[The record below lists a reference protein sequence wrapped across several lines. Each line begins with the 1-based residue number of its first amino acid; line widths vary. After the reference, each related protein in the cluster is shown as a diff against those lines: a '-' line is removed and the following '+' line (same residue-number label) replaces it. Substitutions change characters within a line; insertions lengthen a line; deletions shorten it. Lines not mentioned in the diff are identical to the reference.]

1 MLKQLMLQRQRTALN
16 AKIKALRAQ
25 RKALSDKEKKLQR
38 DVEGSEEISE
48 ELEQQIEQLT
58 EEQTQVD
65 DQLAEALDK
74 LDEIQEKLDEIDA
87 GTAADPADEDEGDD
101 EDRSREPAP
110 SLRSRQARGAAPESR
125 SFNCRSRM
133 FTSRAQR
140 DAFYRN
146 ENVAAFLGRVRSMLG
161 NQPKGQR
168 RSVTGAELTIPT
180 EVLDILRDNANL
192 YSKLAK
198 YVRSRQVRGTA
209 RQQIVGDNPEGVWM
223 EMDDVLNE
231 LSFAI
236 SEVEVDGFAVGG
248 VIILP
253 NYLLKDSDIALG
265 EEILFQL
272 GQAIG
277 YARDKAYVYG
287 KGKSSKMPLGFVTRL
302 AQTSKPADWNSKRRD
317 WVDLHSTNILKLNI
331 GSETGASF
339 FVPLLTALAKA
350 KTKCTDGERVWVMNE
365 ATKIE
370 VLIKSLGIDSAAAIV
385 AGMNDTMPI
394 IGGHIETLEFMPD
407 KTIAGGCLGAYLEV
421 EREGSE
427 FGFSDLPLYIQNKTV
442 FKGVARYDGLPL
454 IDEDFVIV
462 NYNNVDVTTS
472 LDFATDYAN
481 ADMNVLICTA
491 AAHGSTSGKT
501 VVTVSGAKADSPTLK
516 YAVRYGG
523 PGIKVGDALP
533 SGFESLTSG
542 STGIT
547 AAAGTP
553 ITVVELDAD
562 SRVVSLGTVNSVP
575 KA

>member
-1 MLKQLMLQRQRTALN
+1 MLKQLMLQKQRTALN

-38 DVEGSEEISE
+38 DVEGSEEISV

-74 LDEIQEKLDEIDA
+74 LDEIQEKLDAIGEATD
-87 GTAADPADEDEGDD
+87 ADPVEDEDGEN
-101 EDRSREPAP
+101 RSDEPAP
-110 SLRSRQARGAAPESR
+110 GLRSRQARGAAPESR

-161 NQPKGQR
+161 NAPKGQR

-198 YVRSRQVRGTA
+198 YVRTRQVKGKA
-209 RQQIVGDNPEGVWM
+209 RQPIVGDVPEAVWM
-223 EMDDVLNE
+223 EMSGALNE
-231 LSFAI
+231 LTFAI
-236 SEVEVDGFAVGG
+236 NEVEVDGFKLGG
-248 VIILP
+248 VIILD
-253 NYLLKDSDIALG
+253 NYLLQDSDIALG
-265 EEILFQL
+265 EEVLFQM

-277 YARDKAYVYG
+277 YARDKAIVYG
-287 KGKSSKMPLGFVTRL
+287 KGKSYKMPLGFVTRL
-302 AQTSKPADWNSKRRD
+302 AQTSKPSDWGDNRRA
-317 WVDLHSTNILKLNI
+317 WVDLHSSNILKLNI
-331 GSETGASF
+331 GSDTGATF
-339 FVPLLTALAKA
+339 FVPLLQALAKA
-350 KTKCTDGERVWVMNE
+350 KTKYTNGERVWVMNE

-394 IGGHIETLEFMPD
+394 IGGKIETLEFMPD
-407 KTIAGGCLGAYLEV
+407 KTIAGGCLGAYLET
-421 EREGSE
+421 EREGGT
-427 FGFSDLPLYIQNKTV
+427 FGFSDLPLYIQDKTV
-442 FKGVARYDGLPL
+442 FKGVSRYDGLPTV
-454 IDEDFVIV
+454 DEDFVIV
-462 NYNNVDVTTS
+462 NYNNVDVTTE

-481 ADMNVLICTA
+481 EEMNVLICTA

-516 YAVRYGG
+516 YAVRFGG
-523 PGIKVGDALP
+523 GLQPGDELP
-533 SGFESLTSG
+533 SGFEDLTSG
-542 STGIT
+542 TTGIT

-562 SRVVSLGTVNSVP
+562 SRVVSMGTVNSVP
-575 KA
+575 KV

>member
-1 MLKQLMLQRQRTALN
+1 MLKQLMLQKKRTALN

-25 RKALSDKEKKLQR
+25 RKTLAEREKKLQR
-38 DVEGSEEISE
+38 EVEGSDEVSE
-48 ELEQQIEQLT
+48 ELEKQVEELTEQQTTLDDEINEVLDELDTIQEQLDAI
-58 EEQTQVD
+58 EEATD
-65 DQLAEALDK
+65 
-74 LDEIQEKLDEIDA
+74 
-87 GTAADPADEDEGDD
+87 ADPAPAEEDE

-110 SLRSRQARGAAPESR
+110 SLRSRQARGAAVESR
-125 SFNCRSRM
+125 GFTCRSRM
-133 FTSRAQR
+133 FSSRAQR
-140 DAFYRN
+140 DAFYQN
-146 ENVAAFLGRVRSMLG
+146 ENVKAFLGRVRSMLG
-161 NQPKGQR
+161 NAPKGQR
-168 RSVTGAELTIPT
+168 RGVTGAELTIPT
-180 EVLDILRDNANL
+180 EILDILRDNANL

-198 YVRSRQVRGTA
+198 YVRSRQVSGKA
-209 RQQIVGDNPEGVWM
+209 RQQIVGDNPEGIWM
-223 EMDDVLNE
+223 EMDGVLNE
-231 LSFAI
+231 LQFAI

-248 VIILP
+248 IIILP

-277 YARDKAYVYG
+277 YARDKAIVYG
-287 KGKSSKMPLGFVTRL
+287 KGKSYKMPMGFVTRL
-302 AQTSKPADWNSKRRD
+302 AQTSQPADWGSNRRA
-317 WVDLHSTNILKLNI
+317 WADLHSSNILKLNI
-331 GSETGASF
+331 GSETGATF
-339 FVPLLTALAKA
+339 FVPLLQALAKA
-350 KTKCTDGERVWVMNE
+350 KAKCTDGERVWVMNE

-370 VLIKSLGIDSAAAIV
+370 VLVKSLGIDSAAAIV

-394 IGGHIETLEFMPD
+394 IGGKIETLEFMPD

-442 FKGVARYDGLPL
+442 FKGLGRYDGLPL

-462 NYNNVDVTTS
+462 NYNNVDVTTA

-481 ADMNVLICTA
+481 EEMNVLICTA

-516 YAVRYGG
+516 YAVRFGG
-523 PGIKVGDALP
+523 GLQPGDELP
-533 SGFESLTSG
+533 SGFEDLTSG
-542 STGIT
+542 TTGIT

-562 SRVVSLGTVNSVP
+562 SRVVSMGTVNSVP

>member
-74 LDEIQEKLDEIDA
+74 LDKIQEKLDAIGEATD
-87 GTAADPADEDEGDD
+87 ADPVEDEDD

-161 NQPKGQR
+161 NAPKGQR
-168 RSVTGAELTIPT
+168 RSVTGADLTIPT

-198 YVRSRQVRGTA
+198 YVRTRQVKGKA
-209 RQQIVGDNPEGVWM
+209 RQPIVGDVPEAVWM
-223 EMDDVLNE
+223 EMSGALNE
-231 LSFAI
+231 LTFAI
-236 SEVEVDGFAVGG
+236 NEVEVDGFKLGG
-248 VIILP
+248 VIILD
-253 NYLLKDSDIALG
+253 NYLLQDSDIALG
-265 EEILFQL
+265 EEVLFQM

-277 YARDKAYVYG
+277 YARDKAIVYG
-287 KGKSSKMPLGFVTRL
+287 KGKSYKMPLGFVTRL
-302 AQTSKPADWNSKRRD
+302 AQTSKPSDWGDNRRA
-317 WVDLHSTNILKLNI
+317 WVDLHTSNILKLNI
-331 GSETGASF
+331 GSDTGATF
-339 FVPLLTALAKA
+339 FVPLLQALAKA
-350 KTKCTDGERVWVMNE
+350 KTKYTNGERVWVMNE

-394 IGGHIETLEFMPD
+394 IGGKIETLEFMPD
-407 KTIAGGCLGAYLEV
+407 KTIAGGCLGAYLET
-421 EREGSE
+421 EREGGT
-427 FGFSDLPLYIQNKTV
+427 FGFSDLPLYIQDKTV
-442 FKGVARYDGLPL
+442 FKGVSRYDGLPTV
-454 IDEDFVIV
+454 DEDFVIV
-462 NYNNVDVTTS
+462 NYNNVDVTTE

-481 ADMNVLICTA
+481 EEMNVLICTA

-516 YAVRYGG
+516 YAVRFGG
-523 PGIKVGDALP
+523 GLQPGDELP

-562 SRVVSLGTVNSVP
+562 NRVVSLGTVNSVP